1 MRLIRLPTVLEKTGL
16 CRSVVY
22 DLMAKSA
29 FPKPAK
35 AYTGGRSNV
44 WAEPE
49 IDAYIEARLTERE
62 AA

>member
-1 MRLIRLPTVLEKTGL
+1 MRLIRLNTVLDRTGL

-22 DLMAKSA
+22 DLMARNA

>member
-1 MRLIRLPTVLEKTGL
+1 MRLIRLNTVLDRTGL
-16 CRSVVY
+16 SRSVVY
-22 DLMAKSA
+22 DLMGKDA

-49 IDAYIEARLTERE
+49 IDAYIEARLSERE

>member
-22 DLMAKSA
+22 DLMGKSA

-44 WAEPE
+44 WSEPE